1 MGSNPFAAR
10 IVVAVLFGALLGA
23 CASTGTFNGRLI
35 DPITN
40 QPRANAKVV
49 AKATSGGDPS
59 CQSFEAT
66 TGADGTFN
74 YPATCAEHSYTLTSP
89 DATLILQGDLKFD
102 GGVPVEGV
110 RDVQGWRANKAEGVY
125 AVSGDTVTELRK
137 SSDVYWEPVFPD
149 PKDPKTYDKARYAA
163 MMPSTVP
170 SVPKGGQLVISG
182 QDNLKD
188 LVLVP
193 LEHVTSEVTFPH
205 HESGNTYTL
214 TDAWFL
220 GVKFKAK
227 KITGVGDVEKVEIQ
241 QDAAKVHDLSGKS
254 WAVRVI
260 EAEAVPAGR
269 YGVVGPESSRMYIV
283 DFGGEPTAAA
293 PAAGGEAPAAPAGDA
308 AKPAGG

>member
-1 MGSNPFAAR
+1 MGSNTFAAKF
-10 IVVAVLFGALLGA
+10 VASVLFGVLLGA
-23 CASTGTFNGRLI
+23 CTSTGTFTGRLI

-66 TGADGTFN
+66 TGADGTFT
-74 YPATCAEHSYTLTSP
+74 YPATCGEHAYTLTST
-89 DATLILQGDLKFD
+89 DAELILQGDLKFD

-110 RDVQGWRANKAEGVY
+110 REVQGWRANKTEGVY
-125 AVSGDTVTELRK
+125 AVVGDTVTELRK

-149 PKDPKTYDKARYAA
+149 PKDPKTYEKARYAA
-163 MMPSTVP
+163 MMPNNVP

-182 QDNLKD
+182 EDNLKE
-188 LVLVP
+188 LALVP
-193 LEHVTSEVTFPH
+193 LEHITSEVTFPH
-205 HESGNTYTL
+205 LESGNSYTL

-227 KITGVGDVEKVEIQ
+227 KISGAGDVEKVALQ
-241 QDAAKVHDLSGKS
+241 QDAAKVHDLNGKS

-260 EAEAVPAGR
+260 EAEAVPPGR

-283 DFGGEPTAAA
+283 EIGGEAA
-293 PAAGGEAPAAPAGDA
+293 PAASAEAPAAPAGDA